1 MGCDIHLFVE
11 YKTRNTTNDWESVS
25 NGKIIVN
32 RNYYLFGCLCKG
44 VRYLNE
50 KAFKERGIPVDLPRL
65 SSAWD
70 DIYMLI
76 DDEPEGPENTCT
88 TSDAEKWGNQVI
100 TGEFGVKYTLNP
112 DRHSHSYLSLKE
124 FKAAIDLYV
133 SIDMLHNRPHM
144 IKAIIALMDS
154 LESDGYETR
163 VVFSFDN

>member
-50 KAFKERGIPVDLPRL
+50 KAFKERGIPVDLRIW

-88 TSDAEKWGNQVI
+88 TSDAEKWGNQII

-112 DRHSHSYLSLKE
+112 DRHSHSYLSLQQLKS
-124 FKAAIDLYV
+124 AIDLYI
-133 SIDMLHNRPHM
+133 SIDPIHNSPHI
-144 IKAIIALMDS
+144 IKAIIALMSS
-154 LESDGYETR
+154 LEDDGYETR